1 MKFEQKL
8 KIIVLI
14 LIIVLVSL
22 MSFGGLFI
30 QNNGK
35 MVNLLPNY
43 IKGMDLK
50 GYRYITLEVAED
62 EEHNHDNE
70 EEKVEESAQTAEQQT
85 EVDAKKDFI
94 NAKKIIEKR
103 LKEMNVAQYTVAQD
117 EQTGRIII
125 NMVEDTAT
133 DTVIQY
139 LYTTGNLT
147 IEDPEGNVLLDS
159 SQIKQVKTM
168 YANTNN
174 GTSIYLNIEFN
185 KEGKEI
191 LRNISNEYRIPE
203 NTEEDT
209 EEKATENVEENT
221 EEKATENVE
230 ENTEES
236 KEVTIKIDGAKVLS
250 TQFEKEITNG
260 SIQLSVGGAT
270 TSQAELQTY
279 AKEAGY
285 VEKILNNGALPV
297 EYEVTANR
305 YVKSNI
311 TADTYSIGI
320 IALTVIVL
328 GAMIYLIVR
337 YKKNGLLSSI
347 AYIGYIAVL
356 LLVIRYTNVIITIEG
371 IFGLIISLAINYII
385 NIYILNYINKATDK
399 EEVETNFNRGF
410 VKISIALIP
419 VLILSVILILTSWLQ
434 IYSFAMII
442 FWGLAIAIIWNII
455 LTKTLILNSIKE

>member
-62 EEHNHDNE
+62 EENDHDNE
-70 EEKVEESAQTAEQQT
+70 EEKVEESAQTKEQQT

-147 IEDPEGNVLLDS
+147 IEDPDGNVLLDS

-209 EEKATENVEENT
+209 EEKTTENV
-221 EEKATENVE
+221 K

-311 TADTYSIGI
+311 TADTYPIGI
-320 IALTVIVL
+320 IVLTVIVL

>member
-70 EEKVEESAQTAEQQT
+70 EEKVEESAQTKEQQT

-117 EQTGRIII
+117 EQTGRVVI

-147 IEDPEGNVLLDS
+147 IEDPDGNVLLDS

-185 KEGKEI
+185 NEGKEI

-203 NTEEDT
+203 NTEED
-209 EEKATENVEENT
+209 T

-311 TADTYSIGI
+311 TADTYPIGI
-320 IALTVIVL
+320 IVLTVIVL

>member
-62 EEHNHDNE
+62 EENDHDNE
-70 EEKVEESAQTAEQQT
+70 EEKVEESAQTKEQQT

-117 EQTGRIII
+117 EQTGRVVI

-147 IEDPEGNVLLDS
+147 IEDPDGNVLLDS

-209 EEKATENVEENT
+209 EEKTTENV
-221 EEKATENVE
+221 K

-311 TADTYSIGI
+311 TADTYPIGI
-320 IALTVIVL
+320 IVLTVIVL

-337 YKKNGLLSSI
+337 YKKNVLLSSI

>member
-62 EEHNHDNE
+62 EENDHDNE
-70 EEKVEESAQTAEQQT
+70 EEKVEESAQTKEQQT

-117 EQTGRIII
+117 EQTGRVVI

-147 IEDPEGNVLLDS
+147 IEDPDGHVLLDS

-209 EEKATENVEENT
+209 EEKTTENV
-221 EEKATENVE
+221 K

-311 TADTYSIGI
+311 TADTYPIGI
-320 IALTVIVL
+320 IVLTVIVL

>member
-62 EEHNHDNE
+62 EENDHDNE
-70 EEKVEESAQTAEQQT
+70 EEKVEESAQTKEQQT

-117 EQTGRIII
+117 EQTGRVVI

-147 IEDPEGNVLLDS
+147 IEDPDGNVLLDS

-209 EEKATENVEENT
+209 EEKTTENV
-221 EEKATENVE
+221 K

-311 TADTYSIGI
+311 TADTYPIGI
-320 IALTVIVL
+320 IVLTVIVL

-399 EEVETNFNRGF
+399 GEVETNFNRGF

>member
-62 EEHNHDNE
+62 EENDHDNE
-70 EEKVEESAQTAEQQT
+70 EEKVEESAQTKEQQT

-117 EQTGRIII
+117 EQTGRVVI

-147 IEDPEGNVLLDS
+147 IEDPDGNVLLDS

-203 NTEEDT
+203 NTEED
-209 EEKATENVEENT
+209 T

-311 TADTYSIGI
+311 TADTYPIGI
-320 IALTVIVL
+320 IVLTVIVL

>member
-139 LYTTGNLT
+139 SYATANLT

-209 EEKATENVEENT
+209 EEKTTENV
-221 EEKATENVE
+221 K

-311 TADTYSIGI
+311 TADTYPIGI
-320 IALTVIVL
+320 IVLTVIVL

>member
-62 EEHNHDNE
+62 EENDHDNE
-70 EEKVEESAQTAEQQT
+70 EEKVEESAQTKEQQT

-117 EQTGRIII
+117 EQTGRVVI

-147 IEDPEGNVLLDS
+147 IEDPDGNVLLDS

-209 EEKATENVEENT
+209 EEKTTENV
-221 EEKATENVE
+221 K

>member
-70 EEKVEESAQTAEQQT
+70 EEKVEESAQTKEQQT

-117 EQTGRIII
+117 EQTGRVVI

-147 IEDPEGNVLLDS
+147 IEDPDGNVLLDS

-209 EEKATENVEENT
+209 EEKTTENV
-221 EEKATENVE
+221 K

-311 TADTYSIGI
+311 TADTYPIGI
-320 IALTVIVL
+320 IVLTVIVL

>member
-117 EQTGRIII
+117 EQTGRVVI

-147 IEDPEGNVLLDS
+147 IEDPDGNVLLDS

-185 KEGKEI
+185 NEGKEI

-203 NTEEDT
+203 NTEED
-209 EEKATENVEENT
+209 T

-311 TADTYSIGI
+311 TADTYPIGI
-320 IALTVIVL
+320 IVLTVIVL

>member
-62 EEHNHDNE
+62 EENDHDNE

-117 EQTGRIII
+117 EQTGRVVI

-147 IEDPEGNVLLDS
+147 IEDPDGNVLLDS

-209 EEKATENVEENT
+209 EEKTTENV
-221 EEKATENVE
+221 K

-311 TADTYSIGI
+311 TADTYPIGI
-320 IALTVIVL
+320 IVLTVIVL

>member
-62 EEHNHDNE
+62 EENDHDNE
-70 EEKVEESAQTAEQQT
+70 EEKVEESAQTKEQQT

-117 EQTGRIII
+117 EQTGRVVI

-221 EEKATENVE
+221 EE
-230 ENTEES
+230 S

-311 TADTYSIGI
+311 TADTYPIGI
-320 IALTVIVL
+320 IVLTVIVL

>member
-62 EEHNHDNE
+62 EENDHDNE
-70 EEKVEESAQTAEQQT
+70 EEKVEESAQTKEQQT

-117 EQTGRIII
+117 EQTGRVVI

-147 IEDPEGNVLLDS
+147 IEDPDGNVLLDS

-209 EEKATENVEENT
+209 EEKTTENV
-221 EEKATENVE
+221 K

-236 KEVTIKIDGAKVLS
+236 KEVTIKIDGAKVHS

-311 TADTYSIGI
+311 TADTYPIGI
-320 IALTVIVL
+320 IVLTVIVL

>member
-117 EQTGRIII
+117 EQTGRVVI

-147 IEDPEGNVLLDS
+147 IEDPDGNVLLDS

-209 EEKATENVEENT
+209 EEKTTENV
-221 EEKATENVE
+221 K

-311 TADTYSIGI
+311 TADTYPIGI
-320 IALTVIVL
+320 IVLTVIVL

>member
-62 EEHNHDNE
+62 EENDHDNE
-70 EEKVEESAQTAEQQT
+70 EEKVEESAQTKEQQT

-117 EQTGRIII
+117 EQTGRVVI

-147 IEDPEGNVLLDS
+147 IEDPDGNVLLDS

-209 EEKATENVEENT
+209 EEKTTENV
-221 EEKATENVE
+221 K

-311 TADTYSIGI
+311 TADTYPIGI
-320 IALTVIVL
+320 IVLTFIVL

>member
-30 QNNGK
+30 QNNEK

-139 LYTTGNLT
+139 LYATGNLT

-209 EEKATENVEENT
+209 EEDT

>member
-147 IEDPEGNVLLDS
+147 IEDPDGNVLLDS

-203 NTEEDT
+203 NTEED
-209 EEKATENVEENT
+209 T

-311 TADTYSIGI
+311 TADTYPIGI
-320 IALTVIVL
+320 IVLTVIVL

>member
-62 EEHNHDNE
+62 EENDHDNE
-70 EEKVEESAQTAEQQT
+70 EEKVEESAQTKEQQT

-147 IEDPEGNVLLDS
+147 IEDPDGNVLLDS

-203 NTEEDT
+203 NTEED
-209 EEKATENVEENT
+209 T

-311 TADTYSIGI
+311 TADTYPIGI
-320 IALTVIVL
+320 IVLTVIVL

>member
-62 EEHNHDNE
+62 EENDHDNE
-70 EEKVEESAQTAEQQT
+70 EEKVEESAQTKEQQT

-117 EQTGRIII
+117 EQTGRVVI

-147 IEDPEGNVLLDS
+147 IEDPDGNVLLDS

-209 EEKATENVEENT
+209 EEKTTENV
-221 EEKATENVE
+221 K

-320 IALTVIVL
+320 IVLTVIVL

-371 IFGLIISLAINYII
+371 IFGLIISLAIN

>member
-147 IEDPEGNVLLDS
+147 IEDPDGNVLLDS

-203 NTEEDT
+203 NTEED
-209 EEKATENVEENT
+209 T

-311 TADTYSIGI
+311 TADTYPIGI
-320 IALTVIVL
+320 IVLTVIVL
-328 GAMIYLIVR
+328 GAMIYLLVR

>member
-62 EEHNHDNE
+62 EENDHDNE

-147 IEDPEGNVLLDS
+147 IEDPDGNVLLDS

-209 EEKATENVEENT
+209 EEKTTENV
-221 EEKATENVE
+221 K

-311 TADTYSIGI
+311 TADTYPIGI
-320 IALTVIVL
+320 IVLTVIVL

>member
-62 EEHNHDNE
+62 EENDHDNE
-70 EEKVEESAQTAEQQT
+70 EEKVEESAQTKEQQT

-117 EQTGRIII
+117 EQTGRVVI

-147 IEDPEGNVLLDS
+147 IEDPDGNVLLDS

-209 EEKATENVEENT
+209 EEKT
-221 EEKATENVE
+221 TENVE

>member
-62 EEHNHDNE
+62 EENDHDNE
-70 EEKVEESAQTAEQQT
+70 EEKVEESAQTKEQQT

-117 EQTGRIII
+117 EQTGRVVI

-147 IEDPEGNVLLDS
+147 IEDPDGNVLLDS

-185 KEGKEI
+185 NEGKEI

-203 NTEEDT
+203 NTEED
-209 EEKATENVEENT
+209 T

-311 TADTYSIGI
+311 TADTYPIGI
-320 IALTVIVL
+320 IVLTVIVL

>member
-139 LYTTGNLT
+139 LYATGNLT
-147 IEDPEGNVLLDS
+147 IEDPDGNVLLDS

-203 NTEEDT
+203 NTEED
-209 EEKATENVEENT
+209 T

-320 IALTVIVL
+320 IVLTVIVL
-328 GAMIYLIVR
+328 GAMIYLIN
-337 YKKNGLLSSI
+337 Y
-347 AYIGYIAVL
+347 
-356 LLVIRYTNVIITIEG
+356 TIEELVELYKVIELKENTLKNELKKLDGTKDLKIG
-371 IFGLIISLAINYII
+371 IIIGPEGGM
-385 NIYILNYINKATDK
+385 DK
-399 EEVETNFNRGF
+399 TEVEKLAKAGAKVVTLGKRILRTETAS
-410 VKISIALIP
+410 ISIM
-419 VLILSVILILTSWLQ
+419 S
-434 IYSFAMII
+434 
-442 FWGLAIAIIWNII
+442 NIVYEFE
-455 LTKTLILNSIKE
+455 L

>member
-50 GYRYITLEVAED
+50 GYRYITLDVAED

-117 EQTGRIII
+117 EQTGRVVI

-147 IEDPEGNVLLDS
+147 IEDPDGNVLLDS

-209 EEKATENVEENT
+209 EEKTTENV
-221 EEKATENVE
+221 K

-311 TADTYSIGI
+311 TADTYPIGI
-320 IALTVIVL
+320 IVLTVIVL

-419 VLILSVILILTSWLQ
+419 FLILSVILILTSWLQ

>member
-62 EEHNHDNE
+62 EENDHDNE
-70 EEKVEESAQTAEQQT
+70 EEKVEESAQTKEQQT

-117 EQTGRIII
+117 EQTGRVVI

-209 EEKATENVEENT
+209 EEDT

>member
-85 EVDAKKDFI
+85 EVDVKKDFI
-94 NAKKIIEKR
+94 NAKKIIGKR

-125 NMVEDTAT
+125 NMVEDTAP
-133 DTVIQY
+133 DTATQH
-139 LYTTGNLT
+139 LYATGKLT
-147 IEDPEGNVLLDS
+147 IEDPEGKLMLAS
-159 SQIKQVKTM
+159 SHIKQVKTM

-203 NTEEDT
+203 NTEED
-209 EEKATENVEENT
+209 T

-320 IALTVIVL
+320 IVLTVIVL

>member
-62 EEHNHDNE
+62 EENDHDNE

-117 EQTGRIII
+117 EQTGRVVI

-221 EEKATENVE
+221 EE
-230 ENTEES
+230 S

-311 TADTYSIGI
+311 TADTYPIGI
-320 IALTVIVL
+320 IVLTVIVL

>member
-139 LYTTGNLT
+139 LYATGNLT
-147 IEDPEGNVLLDS
+147 IEDPDGNVLLDS

-221 EEKATENVE
+221 EE
-230 ENTEES
+230 S
-236 KEVTIKIDGAKVLS
+236 KEVTCFKLFSGKRICTEHSHNQIYC
-250 TQFEKEITNG
+250 G
-260 SIQLSVGGAT
+260 SYKQ
-270 TSQAELQTY
+270 
-279 AKEAGY
+279 
-285 VEKILNNGALPV
+285 VEK
-297 EYEVTANR
+297 
-305 YVKSNI
+305 
-311 TADTYSIGI
+311 
-320 IALTVIVL
+320 
-328 GAMIYLIVR
+328 
-337 YKKNGLLSSI
+337 
-347 AYIGYIAVL
+347 
-356 LLVIRYTNVIITIEG
+356 
-371 IFGLIISLAINYII
+371 
-385 NIYILNYINKATDK
+385 
-399 EEVETNFNRGF
+399 
-410 VKISIALIP
+410 
-419 VLILSVILILTSWLQ
+419 
-434 IYSFAMII
+434 
-442 FWGLAIAIIWNII
+442 
-455 LTKTLILNSIKE
+455 

>member
-62 EEHNHDNE
+62 EENDHDNE
-70 EEKVEESAQTAEQQT
+70 EEKVEESAQTKEQQT

-117 EQTGRIII
+117 EQTGRVVI

-147 IEDPEGNVLLDS
+147 IEDQDGNVLLDS

-209 EEKATENVEENT
+209 EEKTTENV
-221 EEKATENVE
+221 K

-311 TADTYSIGI
+311 TADTYPIGI
-320 IALTVIVL
+320 IVLTVIVL

>member
-62 EEHNHDNE
+62 EENDHDNE
-70 EEKVEESAQTAEQQT
+70 EEKVEESAQTKEQQT

-117 EQTGRIII
+117 EQTGRVVI

-147 IEDPEGNVLLDS
+147 IEDPDGNVLLDS

-209 EEKATENVEENT
+209 EEKTTENV
-221 EEKATENVE
+221 K

-311 TADTYSIGI
+311 TADTYPIGI
-320 IALTVIVL
+320 IVLTVIVL

-419 VLILSVILILTSWLQ
+419 VLILSVRLILTSWLQ

>member
-62 EEHNHDNE
+62 EENDHDNE
-70 EEKVEESAQTAEQQT
+70 EEKVEESAQIKEQQT

-117 EQTGRIII
+117 EQTGRVVI

-147 IEDPEGNVLLDS
+147 IEDPDGNVLLDS

-209 EEKATENVEENT
+209 EEKTTENV
-221 EEKATENVE
+221 K

-311 TADTYSIGI
+311 TADTYPIGI
-320 IALTVIVL
+320 IVLTVIVL

>member
-117 EQTGRIII
+117 EQKGRIII
-125 NMVEDTAT
+125 NMVEDNAT

-139 LYTTGNLT
+139 LYATGNL
-147 IEDPEGNVLLDS
+147 NS

-203 NTEEDT
+203 NTEED
-209 EEKATENVEENT
+209 T

-320 IALTVIVL
+320 IVLTVIVL

>member
-62 EEHNHDNE
+62 EENDHDNE
-70 EEKVEESAQTAEQQT
+70 EEKVEESAQTKEQQT

-117 EQTGRIII
+117 EQTGRVVI

-147 IEDPEGNVLLDS
+147 IEDPDGNVLLDS

-209 EEKATENVEENT
+209 EEKT
-221 EEKATENVE
+221 TENVE

-311 TADTYSIGI
+311 TADTYPIGI
-320 IALTVIVL
+320 IVLTVIVL

>member
-30 QNNGK
+30 QNNVK

-50 GYRYITLEVAED
+50 GYRYITLDVAED
-62 EEHNHDNE
+62 EENDHDNE
-70 EEKVEESAQTAEQQT
+70 EEKVEESAQTKEQQT

-117 EQTGRIII
+117 EQTGRVVI

-147 IEDPEGNVLLDS
+147 IEDPDGNVLLDS

-209 EEKATENVEENT
+209 EEKTTENV
-221 EEKATENVE
+221 K

-311 TADTYSIGI
+311 TADTYPIGI
-320 IALTVIVL
+320 IVLTVIVL